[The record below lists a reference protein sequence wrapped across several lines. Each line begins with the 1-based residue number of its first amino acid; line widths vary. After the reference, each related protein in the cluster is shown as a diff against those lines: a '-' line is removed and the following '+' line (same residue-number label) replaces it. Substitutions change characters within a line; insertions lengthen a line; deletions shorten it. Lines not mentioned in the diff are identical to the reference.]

1 MIAKK
6 LWSFMRSP
14 FMVMPLL
21 SVLIAIGWVV
31 WVSPEKPYAYDIADS
46 SANILPNSS
55 FETWEGASAQGWSVV
70 SHGANK
76 ATVRQT
82 QGKIDGHGM
91 RVSIEQ
97 YKGSDVIVAA
107 PSTNVKPS
115 TKYFFKAFYETDTQ
129 LDILIKKTKQ
139 DGSVITELL
148 RQYPDYDYP
157 WSSMGSAFQTSAQ
170 DKSVRVLVA
179 LTGKGFIELDSAYI
193 VETGPT
199 TSSDANAP
207 NLLDATQWELS
218 IPEGIVASGNMQGA
232 TKQLQVTTVASALQ
246 ASWEPQ
252 PVTVSPHELL
262 TFSAQYSSDVETEI
276 GMDFTFANGTHSYEV
291 VQKLN
296 PVSDMTLVTVP
307 IEIPTD
313 VVAVT
318 PSLQLARIGNLKT
331 ANEKLSRSKQPAS
344 FAAPMVSITFDD
356 GKLTSYLNGAQQ
368 LDAYG
373 FKGTYYVNPGLFG
386 TAGYMKQKNAF
397 DLLNRGHQIGSHT
410 NTHIDL
416 TSFTPDDVVRELD
429 TSNQAV
435 HALGVQTID
444 FASPYGKQDD
454 AILPFVM
461 ARQATN
467 RGTEAGINT
476 KQNFN
481 PGNLKGLFM
490 RKEVT
495 DLELRTYLS
504 RAKNYNGWLILIYH
518 EIEVGD
524 SPFVLDKA
532 TLERHLQI
540 IKESGVQVRT
550 VRSAMTQL
558 QGN

>member
-129 LDILIKKTKQ
+129 LDILIQKTKQ

-193 VETGPT
+193 VETGPI

-232 TKQLQVTTVASALQ
+232 TKQLQVTTVASTLQ

-262 TFSAQYSSDVETEI
+262 TFSTQYSSDVETEI

-313 VVAVT
+313 VVAIT

-386 TAGYMKQKNAF
+386 TAGYMKQENAF

-435 HALGVQTID
+435 HALGVQIID

-481 PGNLKGLFM
+481 PSNLKGLFM

>member
-129 LDILIKKTKQ
+129 LDILIQKTKQ

-193 VETGPT
+193 VETGPI

-232 TKQLQVTTVASALQ
+232 TKQLQVTTVASTLQ

-262 TFSAQYSSDVETEI
+262 TFSTQYSSDVETEI

-313 VVAVT
+313 VVAIT

-356 GKLTSYLNGAQQ
+356 GKLTSYLNGARQ

-386 TAGYMKQKNAF
+386 TAGYMKQENAF

-435 HALGVQTID
+435 HVLGVQTID

-481 PGNLKGLFM
+481 PSNLKGLFM